1 MTLISLLIALA
12 VERVI
17 VKSPYWHYDFYFS
30 RYLDLIEKQGWG
42 KDNASMF
49 GVLALS
55 LIPSIL
61 IGLLSSVVL
70 GFFLGTLLNLALLL
84 VCLGCPMQRASYKG
98 FLRAA
103 QQGDMTACDLYS
115 GQMGHDVT
123 QTEFSFGQNLVWTNY
138 SHYAAVIIAFV
149 FFGGAGA
156 VFYVLAR
163 NIAGIY
169 VDRESQAA
177 KHAEQVL
184 YFIDWIPV
192 RITALGFLLVGH
204 FSRAMPIWLAALFNK
219 DISAKSLLADVSKAA
234 EEIDTNPND
243 CTEEPCTMVRL
254 AKRNVIFLLMVLSL
268 LTLAGVVS

>member
-12 VERVI
+12 VERVT

-30 RYLDLIEKQGWG
+30 RYLELIEKRGWG
-42 KDNASMF
+42 KDDASM
-49 GVLALS
+49 VSVVALS
-55 LIPSIL
+55 LIPAIIVAFMSNMVF
-61 IGLLSSVVL
+61 GLFLSAL
-70 GFFLGTLLNLALLL
+70 FNLALLL
-84 VCLGCPMQRASYKG
+84 ICLGCPMQRASYKG

-103 QQGDMTACDLYS
+103 QQGDMVACDLYS
-115 GQMGHDVT
+115 GQMGHDES

-138 SHYAAVIIAFV
+138 SHYAAVIVAFV

-169 VDRESQAA
+169 LNRESDAA

-184 YFIDWIPV
+184 YFIDWFPV

-204 FSRAMPIWLAALFNK
+204 FSRAMPVWLAELFNK
-219 DISAKSLLADVSKAA
+219 EVSAKSLLAKVSKAA
-234 EEIDTNPND
+234 EEIDPNPDD

-254 AKRNVIFLLMVLSL
+254 AKRNVIFMLMMLSL
-268 LTLAGVVS
+268 LTLAGVVG